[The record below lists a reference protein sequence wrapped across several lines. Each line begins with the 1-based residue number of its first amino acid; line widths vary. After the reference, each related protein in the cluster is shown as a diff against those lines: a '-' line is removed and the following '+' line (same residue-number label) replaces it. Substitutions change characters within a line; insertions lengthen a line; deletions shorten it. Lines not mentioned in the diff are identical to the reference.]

1 MPGKSRTFM
10 FKIRT
15 FTSNRH
21 EICRELRFCDDN
33 LPIPFAFLRFF
44 SCIILFQIMK
54 AESRVPSPVSQVMIV
69 AGERSG
75 DIYGA
80 GLARALR
87 ARVPGLEVFGCGGE
101 AMSQAAVD
109 TIVDSHQITMVG
121 ITEVVSGIPRVYRA
135 FRRLL
140 QEVDRRQ
147 PQLAVLIDFPDFNLR
162 LARQLKK
169 RRIPVVYFVSPQVWA
184 WRMGRVK
191 KLKKRIAKMIVIFD
205 FEEEIYKQAGVP
217 VEYVGHPLVD
227 MVRPHLTRE
236 EFCAKVGLDASL
248 PTIALLPGSRPK
260 EVAAI
265 LPMMLDAATRLAL
278 NRKLQFVVAVAPTID
293 PRWLETT
300 LLECY
305 VGRATVRTAV
315 HATYDALQHSEVAVV
330 ASGTATL
337 EAAIRERPMVV
348 VYRVSAL
355 TYLVGKLLVK
365 VPYYSMVNILANKEL
380 VPELIQHDFTAANVA
395 ARVEYLLDHPEA
407 REVMIRGFQALR
419 PRLGQG
425 GAIERAADAVVGV
438 LQSSQTTW
446 KAG

>member
-1 MPGKSRTFM
+1 MNAVPQSPR
-10 FKIRT
+10 
-15 FTSNRH
+15 SV
-21 EICRELRFCDDN
+21 
-33 LPIPFAFLRFF
+33 P
-44 SCIILFQIMK
+44 QI
-54 AESRVPSPVSQVMIV
+54 MIV

-75 DIYGA
+75 DIFGA
-80 GLARALR
+80 GLARALQ
-87 ARVPGLEVFGCGGE
+87 ARLPGLEVFGCGGE
-101 AMSQAAVD
+101 AMRQAAVD
-109 TIVDSHQITMVG
+109 TAVDSHQIAIAG
-121 ITEVVSGIPRVYRA
+121 ITEIVSGLPRVYRA

-248 PTIALLPGSRPK
+248 PTIGLLPGSRQK
-260 EVAAI
+260 EVTAN
-265 LPMMLDAATRLAL
+265 LPVMLDAATRLTL
-278 NRKLQFVVAVAPTID
+278 NRKLQFVLAVAPTID
-293 PRWLETT
+293 SGWLQTT
-300 LLECY
+300 LLEFY

-315 HATYDALQHSEVAVV
+315 HSTYDALQHSEVAVV

-348 VYRVSAL
+348 VYRVSA
-355 TYLVGKLLVK
+355 
-365 VPYYSMVNILANKEL
+365 
-380 VPELIQHDFTAANVA
+380 
-395 ARVEYLLDHPEA
+395 
-407 REVMIRGFQALR
+407 
-419 PRLGQG
+419 
-425 GAIERAADAVVGV
+425 
-438 LQSSQTTW
+438 
-446 KAG
+446 